1 MMRRFLHFSIVL
13 AMLAVA
19 PSANGLDELKLNQTY
34 RDVIRLHF
42 PAGKTQIPLPEGNWE
57 LLGLNNEISGGGGDI
72 KMWSIYLARIEHD
85 TLVGQIE
92 IRLNNDLWDY
102 GWLSVG
108 YCDRDNL
115 WFKEVKSNRDSDV
128 DCWAV
133 QRVRIKPERWREGR
147 KQMLD
152 NLLSRNVNV
161 TIPQNMIMGV
171 FFRASED
178 NFLRIIYYFH
188 PYPLE
193 GTPITRED
201 IKTWGQKWKP
211 KVDAGFLGKLKAF
224 KAKKAPA
231 PLK

>member
-1 MMRRFLHFSIVL
+1 MRRFLRLLILL
-13 AMLAVA
+13 AALAVA
-19 PSANGLDELKLNQTY
+19 TSAGAQDELKLNQTY

-42 PAGKTQIPLPEGNWE
+42 PAGKTQIPLPEGEWE
-57 LLGLNNEISGGGGDI
+57 LLGLNDEIESQEAI

-85 TLVGQIE
+85 TLVGEII

-115 WFKEVKSNRDSDV
+115 WFKEVKANRDSDV

-133 QRVRIKPERWREGR
+133 QRVRIRPARWKGGR
-147 KQMLD
+147 QQMLD
-152 NLLSRNVNV
+152 SLLSRDVNV
-161 TIPQNMIMGV
+161 EIPRTMILAI
-171 FFRASED
+171 FYRATTD
-178 NFLRIIYYFH
+178 NFLRINYYFH
-188 PYPLE
+188 RYPL
-193 GTPITRED
+193 GRPIVTRED

-224 KAKKAPA
+224 KAKKAPVL
-231 PLK
+231 LK